1 MATSCLLREFDGI
14 DGSYEIAE
22 RSRLGLRT
30 DWSCRRGLSGRQS
43 IVFIIEHDIGDIHI
57 STTRVDEVS
66 HPDTIAITITSDSD
80 DCERWIDHL
89 DPRGKWKC
97 TTMKRLSSISI
108 DILRGF
114 PRAPDS
120 GYDHTLMRWDT
131 ELFEG
136 VFDRH
141 DDEEVS
147 ATGTPLDVC
156 QSASHK

>member
-1 MATSCLLREFDGI
+1 MTKILPSLVTRARLRDIDERKSLVLDRCFDGFFEIGELGILSMYCMTTSCLLREFDCI
-14 DGSYEIAE
+14 DRSYEIAE

-80 DCERWIDHL
+80 DRERWIDHL

-114 PRAPDS
+114 P
-120 GYDHTLMRWDT
+120 
-131 ELFEG
+131 
-136 VFDRH
+136 
-141 DDEEVS
+141 
-147 ATGTPLDVC
+147 
-156 QSASHK
+156 

>member
-1 MATSCLLREFDGI
+1 MTKILPSLVTRAGLRDIHERKSLMLDRCFDGFLEISELGILSMHCMTTSCLFREFDCI

-22 RSRLGLRT
+22 RSRLGLGT

-66 HPDTIAITITSDSD
+66 HPDTITITITSDSD
-80 DCERWIDHL
+80 DRERWIDHL
-89 DPRGKWKC
+89 YPRGKWQC

-114 PRAPDS
+114 P
-120 GYDHTLMRWDT
+120 
-131 ELFEG
+131 
-136 VFDRH
+136 
-141 DDEEVS
+141 
-147 ATGTPLDVC
+147 
-156 QSASHK
+156 